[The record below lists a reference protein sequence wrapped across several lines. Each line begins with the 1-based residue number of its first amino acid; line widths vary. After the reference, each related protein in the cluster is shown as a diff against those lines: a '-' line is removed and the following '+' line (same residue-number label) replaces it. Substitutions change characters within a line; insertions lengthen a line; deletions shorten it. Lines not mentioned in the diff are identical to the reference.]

1 MVKVI
6 KVDSKLDDLEGLEN
20 KLNKVFQ
27 DIHDKGSIILNI
39 NTFEGKLNGIA
50 NVSYMIIVE
59 EVDY

>member
-20 KLNKVFQ
+20 KLNEVFQ

-39 NTFEGKLNGIA
+39 NTFEGKINGIA
-50 NVSYMIIVE
+50 IVSYMIIVE

>member
-6 KVDSKLDDLEGLEN
+6 KVDSKPDDLEGLEN

-27 DIHDKGSIILNI
+27 DIHEKGSIILNI
-39 NTFEGKLNGIA
+39 NTFEGKVKGESI
-50 NVSYMIIVE
+50 VSYMIIVE

>member
-6 KVDSKLDDLEGLEN
+6 KVDSKFDDLEGLEN
-20 KLNKVFQ
+20 KLNEVFQ

-50 NVSYMIIVE
+50 IVSYMIIVE

>member
-20 KLNKVFQ
+20 KLNEVFQ

-50 NVSYMIIVE
+50 IVSYMIIVE